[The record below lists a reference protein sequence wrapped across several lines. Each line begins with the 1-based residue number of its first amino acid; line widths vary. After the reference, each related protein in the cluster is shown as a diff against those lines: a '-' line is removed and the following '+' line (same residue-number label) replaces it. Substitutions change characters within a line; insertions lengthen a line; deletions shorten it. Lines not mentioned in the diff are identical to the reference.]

1 MAKKQP
7 SFSDLDYDNKRRQRV
22 RIIFTKDE

>member
-7 SFSDLDYDNKRRQRV
+7 SFSDLDYDNKKKTRV
-22 RIIFTKDE
+22 RIYFTKDE